1 MATSIVLVTLIVI
14 TGISWAKQEL
24 PSVQIAQCSVLNN
37 FQLASGLQ
45 QPEKVREM
53 PEKVRETPKKVREM
67 PEKVRERLKKVREIL
82 KKVQEMPKNDRI
94 IPRDMCNPPGS
105 CDKKV
110 ITGFTFNEPIG

>member
-1 MATSIVLVTLIVI
+1 MKLAASIVLVTLIVI

-24 PSVQIAQCSVLNN
+24 PSVQIAQYSVLNN

-45 QPEKVREM
+45 Q